1 MLPKQYRLPAT
12 SFSHTPFSGR
22 RHHTPLFTLINS
34 STNLGHLRLAVII
47 SKKVSP
53 LATARNRLKRL
64 LHQAVQET
72 LGTTP
77 SIDLLII
84 AKPTP
89 PPPTLTNLKQ
99 ALTSLHLQPIP
110 HPL

>member
-12 SFSHTPFSGR
+12 SFSQTPFSGR

-77 SIDLLII
+77 PIDLLINAI
-84 AKPTP
+84 PPPHP
-89 PPPTLTNLKQ
+89 PPPPNPKTT
-99 ALTSLHLQPIP
+99 P
-110 HPL
+110 